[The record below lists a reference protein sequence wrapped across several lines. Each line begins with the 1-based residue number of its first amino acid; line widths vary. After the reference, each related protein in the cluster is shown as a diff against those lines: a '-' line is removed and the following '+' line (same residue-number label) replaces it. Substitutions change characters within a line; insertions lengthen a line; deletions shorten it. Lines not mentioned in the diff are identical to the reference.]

1 MPIKRRTNGGRTK
14 SSQTQTDVARG
25 LERRVR
31 RLERELA
38 AVQAA
43 HERKLELVR
52 RAANRRL
59 AAMMKEI
66 AELRHHEARAEALER
81 LLAARPTA
89 APMEGTVDGEDPRLP
104 G

>member
-1 MPIKRRTNGGRTK
+1 MPTKRSTT
-14 SSQTQTDVARG
+14 ARRPKPNPATASVST
-25 LERRVR
+25 LQRRVK

-38 AVQAA
+38 AALATQ
-43 HERKLELVR
+43 ERRVELVR

-66 AELRHHEARAEALER
+66 AMLRHHEARADALER
-81 LLAARPTA
+81 LLASRTPSPTT
-89 APMEGTVDGEDPRLP
+89 EGSADGEDPRLP

>member
-1 MPIKRRTNGGRTK
+1 MKASPVQAETL
-14 SSQTQTDVARG
+14 RG
-25 LERRVR
+25 LERRVK

-38 AVQAA
+38 AAQAA
-43 HERKLELVR
+43 HARKLELVR

-66 AELRHHEARAEALER
+66 ASLRHHEARAEALER
-81 LLAARPTA
+81 LIATRQTPAPT
-89 APMEGTVDGEDPRLP
+89 EGTVDGEDPRLP